1 MSTPTQH
8 TYLNFDLLIIRSRRG
23 YAAHVVASPAGEAA
37 TDFELP
43 FGEKVLETFFSG
55 DGGKTRKSGVSQE
68 MRSPTPRVDVE
79 LLGRQLFAA
88 VFAQDVGKCLLLSL
102 QKAQAQQTHLRIRLR
117 LDQSAPE
124 LAEIPWEFLYT
135 PEWGRFTAL
144 SEETPIVR
152 YIEQMRS
159 VEPLQVA
166 LPLQILGVLAS
177 PRDLPPLEIEQEWQR
192 LDNATQPLRDHG
204 QVTLTRLRMGTL
216 AELQDYLRTHTVH
229 ILHFIGHGFFDAVRN
244 QGGLFFVTA
253 ANESHLVTATEL
265 ATLVNSHQSLRL
277 VFLNACEGARSGDEF
292 FAGAAQILVQQGIP
306 AVIAMQFP
314 VTDEAAVILSS
325 TFYRAITDGLPV
337 DAALTEARK
346 SIFAQGNGW
355 EWGTPVFFSRSLDNA
370 LFDIADTR
378 PKPACPYPGMVPFS
392 EADSANF
399 FGRAA
404 EITDAVAR
412 LRLSPF
418 LTVIGPSGSGKSSLV
433 YAGVIPTLRTTTSFG
448 AGNWHFITMRPGVQP
463 LTALCQQL
471 GVDTPAAL
479 ATLTLAQRTLLF
491 IDQFEETFTLAR
503 QAADGQ
509 PESRQ
514 FLTALGNLANKPKLF
529 ILLTVRADFYPE
541 LMAAPLWPQIKANRL
556 ELPPMGARE
565 LRAAIVQP
573 AEGVGV
579 ALDILLVQQ
588 LINEA
593 AGEPGVLP
601 LVQETLVQ
609 LWDQLEKRRLPYSAY
624 LAMADGGRSGLQVAI
639 ARRADVTFDGFSE
652 QGQSIARRIF
662 LRLVQFG
669 EGRADTRRRLS
680 VAELCDAD
688 DDQQLFEA
696 TLQALAQVRLLTL
709 SANLAEDTDRRQV
722 DNAHPD
728 RRQVD
733 ISHEAIISGW
743 PQIQQW
749 LKERR
754 ESEQARRRLESKAED
769 WQRLG
774 KKEGGLLDQF
784 ELREAEQWL
793 DNQHHQALGWSQTLR
808 DLVSIS
814 RKALETAAAEKEAA
828 HQRELEAAQQLA
840 EARKRDLERTEQLRI
855 KDAAAAR
862 SRLLALVGP
871 LGVLLIAAIAVLWL
885 INQQSIDRANANR
898 QLEDKNTQLAARS
911 QDLADSNT
919 QLEERTTDLQAK
931 TLELQDRSNELAIA
945 LDTANTQKLAA
956 EYNAREAIANKL
968 AAQAQSYLINSDITS
983 ALTRARDAIATTLST
998 DGYVAPDAD
1007 LALRRALGLYAFRST
1022 LPYFRH
1028 VGGINAVAH
1037 SPDGTLIVSASDDR
1051 SVRLWAYPSGHHVR
1065 LLGTLDGGVETVAF
1079 SPDGAFIAAGGQDKS
1094 IRIWRIEDGALVQ
1107 TLTAH
1112 TAAVRAIAFAPQGQ
1126 HLVSTSQD
1134 GTVIIWDMERWQPR
1148 FTLTGHTGT
1157 VYAAA
1162 FSPDGRRIASV
1173 AKDGQIRLWDVET
1186 GAAQQTIMAS
1196 NAGLRAVAFSPDG
1209 TTVAAA
1215 GDANVISL
1223 WETASGTERFTLA
1236 GHEKPVQGLA
1246 ISHDGRWLVSAADD
1260 ATLKLW
1266 DLQTAALVRTFH
1278 GAEAEP
1284 KEFNAVAFS
1293 ADERTL
1299 ISAGVDRTIR
1309 LWEVESG
1316 AETNSFPGHVD
1327 AVLASTF
1334 SPDSRLIATVGSDQ
1348 QIRFWDVRT
1357 GMTARLVQTQGGR
1370 LYAVAYHPNGRQL
1383 ITAGEAGLVRLWDI
1397 NRGTAVLTLTG
1408 HVGDVTAVAVD
1419 ASGARI
1425 VSGGVDGTVRIWDA
1439 VTGEAQQTIA
1449 GDVDGI
1455 HAVAINP
1462 AGSLVVGAGA
1472 DGLLRIW
1479 RSQSGEVVG
1488 ELEGHKGAV
1497 DALAFSADGAMIASA
1512 GEDQSVRVW
1521 SVRDRVLL
1529 RIFIGHTAR
1538 VRAVTFGPDNKRL
1551 ASGGDDRTVR
1561 LWNVERGEAIRILFG
1576 HADVIRSL
1584 AFSPDGN
1591 TLVSTAGGT
1600 TGNNSIRM
1608 WVVKPLAERFKL
1620 EPHDDILRW
1629 ATFSPDEEF
1638 IATAC
1643 EDGKLR
1649 IWNGENEQLLQ
1660 VIDAHQARVRTVAFS
1675 HDSRLLV
1682 SAGDDKLI
1690 HVWEVGTWANVADLV
1705 GHTERVRSAF
1715 FSPDGKLIVS
1725 ASEDK
1730 SVRLWNAQTGA
1741 ELHELVG
1748 HQEVVV
1754 FATFSPDGQLI
1765 ASAGFDGT
1773 VRLWETRSGAL
1784 LSTFASASRFNNIV
1798 AFSPDGTILAAGSGD
1813 ADNVNQVQFWQVA
1826 TGAEAHPPLPHSGP
1840 VRGIAFSPD
1849 GKLLLTAGHGN
1860 PVQLWELAQNRAI
1873 RTFTEHEK
1881 SVWSVNFSTDGK
1893 FFITASE
1900 DRTARVWFTS
1910 VEAQVALANELL
1922 RADPPIFS
1930 PEMRTQLV
1938 NSSQ

>member
-1 MSTPTQH
+1 MSTPTQP
-8 TYLNFDLLIIRSRRG
+8 TYLNFDLLIIRSRHG
-23 YAAHVVASPAGEAA
+23 YAAHVVASPAGEA
-37 TDFELP
+37 TVDFQLP
-43 FGEKVLETFFSG
+43 FGEGVLNAFFSG
-55 DGGKTRKSGVSQE
+55 AGRKTRQSNDSDASSAP
-68 MRSPTPRVDVE
+68 MPPVDVE
-79 LLGRQLFAA
+79 VLGRQLFAA

-204 QVTLTRLRMGTL
+204 QVTLTRLRTGSL
-216 AELQDYLRTHTVH
+216 AELQAYLRTHTVH
-229 ILHFIGHGFFDAVRN
+229 ILHFIGHGFFDAAHN
-244 QGGLFFVTA
+244 QGGLFFETA
-253 ANESHLVTATEL
+253 ANESHLVTATVL
-265 ATLVNSHQSLRL
+265 ATLMNSHEALRL
-277 VFLNACEGARSGDEF
+277 VFLNACEGARSGDDEF
-292 FAGAAQILVQQGIP
+292 FAGAAQTLVQQGIP

-314 VTDEAAVILSS
+314 VTDEAAVLLSS
-325 TFYRAITDGLPV
+325 TFYRAITDGFPV

-370 LFDIADTR
+370 LFDIEDTR

-404 EITDAVAR
+404 EIADAVER

-433 YAGVIPTLRTTTSFG
+433 YAGVIPALRTTTRFG
-448 AGNWHFITMRPGVQP
+448 AGNWRFITMRPGEQP

-479 ATLTLAQRTLLF
+479 ATLTVAQRTLLF

-503 QAADGQ
+503 QAADGRQ
-509 PESRQ
+509 ESGH
-514 FLTALGNLANKPKLF
+514 FLTALGNLANKPNLF
-529 ILLTVRADFYPE
+529 ILLTVSADFYPE

-579 ALDILLVQQ
+579 ALDILLVEQ

-639 ARRADVTFDGFSE
+639 GRRADVTFDGFSE
-652 QGQSIARRIF
+652 QGQTIARRIF

-669 EGRADTRRRLS
+669 EGRADTRRRLP
-680 VAELCDAD
+680 VADLCDAA
-688 DDQQLFEA
+688 DDQQIFET

-709 SANLAEDTDRRQV
+709 SAGETEDA
-722 DNAHPD
+722 AH
-728 RRQVD
+728 RQVD
-733 ISHEAIISGW
+733 ISHEALIGGW
-743 PQIQQW
+743 PQMQGW

-784 ELREAEQWL
+784 ELRDAEQWL
-793 DNQHHQALGWSQTLR
+793 DNPNHQALGWSQTLR
-808 DLVSIS
+808 DLVTIS
-814 RKALETAAAEKEAA
+814 HKALETAEAEKEAA
-828 HQRELEAAQQLA
+828 RRRELEAAQKG
-840 EARKRDLERTEQLRI
+840 R
-855 KDAAAAR
+855 
-862 SRLLALVGP
+862 RLLMGLVAT
-871 LGVLLIAAIAVLWL
+871 LGIFLIVAIGASWR
-885 INQQSIDRANANR
+885 INQQSVDLTNANL
-898 QLEDKNTQLAARS
+898 QLENTNIELAARS
-911 QDLADSNT
+911 QDLANSNT

-931 TLELQDRSNELAIA
+931 TIELQERSSELAIA

-983 ALTRARDAIATTLST
+983 ALTRARDAIATTFST

-1028 VGGINAVAH
+1028 VGGINALAY
-1037 SPDGTLIVSASDDR
+1037 SPDGTLIASASDDR
-1051 SVRLWAYPSGHHVR
+1051 SVRLWAYPSGHHIR

-1079 SPDGAFIAAGGQDKS
+1079 SPDGVFVAAGGQDKS
-1094 IRIWRIEDGALVQ
+1094 IRIWRTVDGALVQ

-1112 TAAVRAIAFAPQGQ
+1112 TAAVRGVAFAPQAQ
-1126 HLVSTSQD
+1126 RLVSTSQD
-1134 GTVIIWDMERWQPR
+1134 GTVIIWDMASWQPR

-1196 NAGLRAVAFSPDG
+1196 NAGLRTVAFTPDG
-1209 TTVAAA
+1209 TTVATA

-1223 WETASGTERFTLA
+1223 WGIESGTERFTLT

-1246 ISHDGRWLVSAADD
+1246 ISRDGHWLVSAADD

-1266 DLQTAALVRTFH
+1266 DLQTAALARTFH
-1278 GAEAEP
+1278 GAEAAP

-1293 ADERTL
+1293 ADESTL

-1309 LWEVESG
+1309 LWALESG
-1316 AETNSFPGHVD
+1316 AATNSFPGHVD

-1348 QIRFWDVRT
+1348 QIRFWGVRS

-1419 ASGARI
+1419 ASGERI
-1425 VSGGVDGTVRIWDA
+1425 VSGGVDGAVRIWDA

-1462 AGSLVVGAGA
+1462 VGSLVVGAGA
-1472 DGLLRIW
+1472 DGLIRIW
-1479 RSQSGEVVG
+1479 RSQTGEVVG

-1497 DALAFSADGAMIASA
+1497 DALAFSADGAMLASA

-1538 VRAVTFGPDNKRL
+1538 VRAVAFGPDNKRL

-1620 EPHDDILRW
+1620 EAHDDILRW
-1629 ATFSPDEEF
+1629 ATFSPDGRF

-1643 EDGKLR
+1643 EDGKVR
-1649 IWNGENEQLLQ
+1649 IWDGESEQFQQL
-1660 VIDAHQARVRTVAFS
+1660 IDAHQERVRTVAFS
-1675 HDSRLLV
+1675 HDSRRLI

-1690 HVWEVGTWANVADLV
+1690 HVWEVGTWARVAELA

-1715 FSPDGKLIVS
+1715 FSPDNKLIVS
-1725 ASEDK
+1725 ASEDR
-1730 SVRLWNAQTGA
+1730 SVRLWDAQTGA

-1784 LSTFASASRFNNIV
+1784 RNTFASASRFNNIV
-1798 AFSPDGTILAAGSGD
+1798 AFSPDGAILAAGSGD

-1849 GKLLLTAGHGN
+1849 GNLLLTAGHGN
-1860 PVQLWELAQNRAI
+1860 PVQLWDLAQNRPI

-1881 SVWSVNFSTDGK
+1881 SVWSVNFSADGK

-1900 DRTARVWFTS
+1900 DRTARIWFTS

-1922 RADPPIFS
+1922 RADPPIFR